1 MSANKLVKSHRRAVK
16 LTESFVRIEVRM
28 RYVGAAILIC
38 LGTCLL
44 LASVIAGAGVHLPGD
59 ARIGIPLALLG
70 IGTYLGAYR
79 IVRDLPGETGFRIII
94 SFILLWGSLALPTGL
109 IRLGFEK
116 ISMSPSEVASL
127 YETISYPY
135 AIGFGATCIC
145 TLILLNRRL
154 KTAK

>member
-1 MSANKLVKSHRRAVK
+1 
-16 LTESFVRIEVRM
+16 M

-44 LASVIAGAGVHLPGD
+44 FASAIAGCGVHLPGD

-79 IVRDLPGETGFRIII
+79 IVRDLPGETGFRITI
-94 SFILLWGSLALPTGL
+94 SFTLLWGSLALPISL
-109 IRLGFEK
+109 IRLGFER

-135 AIGFGATCIC
+135 AISAGAMCIGA
-145 TLILLNRRL
+145 LIPLNGRP
-154 KTAK
+154 KSVK